1 MTKYKWRTIQK
12 HKGSNSVCTIA
23 LSVFMYLFCTY
34 TASTIHT
41 QPQALSTRFQK
52 KKRQPKNPTVG
63 CCTCIIA
70 QNVDSYITKGYI
82 ILSDN
87 YSVQLSPAS
96 STHSQHQKLFSGSN
110 KPWGCE
116 FSLVWE
122 ETAGVGGQVRTSSS
136 TKVMMYIPI

>member
-1 MTKYKWRTIQK
+1 MADDSKTERFKQRL
-12 HKGSNSVCTIA
+12 HNSAKRFYVLILYLYSIYYTHTTTSA
-23 LSVFMYLFCTY
+23 L
-34 TASTIHT
+34 HT
-41 QPQALSTRFQK
+41 VSE